1 MSLAMTRF
9 GPRIVPIT
17 SPTPGECANYY
28 ATDAVTGLIYEEAAL
43 LKNKHLNILKL
54 LFLILLFYNLSII
67 SER

>member
-9 GPRIVPIT
+9 GPRIELINSPMPGGCAT
-17 SPTPGECANYY
+17 SY
-28 ATDAVTGLIYEEAAL
+28 ATDAGNHEEAAL

-54 LFLILLFYNLSII
+54 LFLMLLFYNLSII